1 MVSRLDCIFI
11 GGITA
16 SMVAPAIVPIKAC
29 STETW
34 MASPTE
40 YSMVRLALFAAYLE
54 FM

>member
-1 MVSRLDCIFI
+1 
-11 GGITA
+11 
-16 SMVAPAIVPIKAC
+16 MVAPAIVPIKAC